1 MSYVDGFLLPVPKK
15 KLKTYRKMAAL
26 GKKIWMKHGAVAYM
40 ECVGDDLNTGFGLP
54 FPKIVKPKPGETVVF
69 SFIVYK
75 SKAHRKQVN
84 TKVMKDPVMNT
95 FATTKMPFD
104 VKRMCNGGFKVIVEG

>member
-15 KLKTYRKMAAL
+15 NLKAYRKMAAF
-26 GKKIWMKHGAVAYM
+26 GKKLWMKHGAVAYM
-40 ECVGDDLNTGFGLP
+40 ECVGDDLTPGFGLP
-54 FPKIVKPKPGETVVF
+54 FPKVVKPKPGETVMF

-84 TKVMKDPVMNT
+84 TKVMKDPAMET
-95 FATTKMPFD
+95 FMKEMPFD
-104 VKRMCNGGFKVIVEG
+104 VKRMCAGGFKAIVEA

>member
-15 KLKTYRKMAAL
+15 NLKTYRKMAEV
-26 GKKIWMKHGAVAYM
+26 GKKLWMKYGAVAYM
-40 ECVGDDLNTGFGLP
+40 ECLGDDLNTGFGLP

-84 TKVMKDPVMNT
+84 TKVMKDPAMNAFST
-95 FATTKMPFD
+95 KKMPFD
-104 VKRMCNGGFKVIVEG
+104 VKRMCNGGFQAIVES

>member
-15 KLKTYRKMAAL
+15 NLKSYRKMAEI
-26 GKKIWMKHGAVAYM
+26 GKKVWMKHGAVAYM
-40 ECVGDDLNTGFGLP
+40 ECWGDDMNTGFGLP
-54 FPKIVKPKPGETVVF
+54 FPKVVKPKPGEAVVF

-84 TKVMKDPVMNT
+84 AKVMKDPVMNT
-95 FATTKMPFD
+95 FAATKMPFD
-104 VKRMCNGGFKVIVEG
+104 VKRMCNGGFQAIVES

>member
-15 KLKTYRKMAAL
+15 NLKTYRKMAVF
-26 GKKIWMKHGAVAYM
+26 GKKLWMKHGAVAYM
-40 ECVGDDLNTGFGLP
+40 ECIGDDLTPGFGLP
-54 FPKIVKPKPGETVVF
+54 FPKVVKPKPGETVVF

-84 TKVMKDPVMNT
+84 TKVMTDPAMKT
-95 FATTKMPFD
+95 MMKEMPFD
-104 VKRMCNGGFKVIVEG
+104 VKRMCAGGFKAIVEA